1 MVIGYWL
8 MVNVLIALGSNYHQ
22 VAHIHWASQ
31 RLSCLL
37 SDVRLSRIL
46 WTQDIHGSGVRYAN
60 RLIAGYTSL
69 TVDELQQ
76 QLKAIE
82 AESRR
87 TQSRVTID
95 LDLMQYGDQ
104 RFHLQDW
111 PRPYIQQLLGETI
124 TNKQ

>member
-1 MVIGYWL
+1 MVEKEYIL
-8 MVNVLIALGSNYHQ
+8 VALGSNYHQ
-22 VAHIHWASQ
+22 AAHIHWASQ
-31 RLSCLL
+31 RLSSLL
-37 SDVRLSRIL
+37 SDVQLSRIL
-46 WTQDIHGSGVRYAN
+46 WTQDIHGSGICYAN
-60 RLIAGYTSL
+60 QLIAGRTSL
-69 TVDELQQ
+69 TADELQQ

-87 TQSRVTID
+87 TKSRVTID

-124 TNKQ
+124 NNNQ

>member
-1 MVIGYWL
+1 MVEKKYIL
-8 MVNVLIALGSNYHQ
+8 VALGSNYHQ

-31 RLSCLL
+31 RLLYLL

-46 WTQDIHGSGVRYAN
+46 WTQDIHGTGIRYAN
-60 RLIAGYTSL
+60 RLIAGRTSL
-69 TVDELQQ
+69 TADELQQ

-82 AESRR
+82 AEPRR
-87 TQSRVTID
+87 TKARVTID

-124 TNKQ
+124 NVKQ